1 MFARILRRL
10 TRAPDTA
17 RDTLQIGDHV
27 LETDTG
33 TRGVVAGTYLFE
45 GIPVA
50 RVVFTGHR
58 SSWVGVI
65 ERDRL
70 IPCP

>member
-10 TRAPDTA
+10 TRASDTA

-33 TRGVVAGTYLFE
+33 TRSPSQRLHSGLLGRTSTRMGCATSTYWTL
-45 GIPVA
+45 
-50 RVVFTGHR
+50 R
-58 SSWVGVI
+58 SSCHGATM
-65 ERDRL
+65 
-70 IPCP
+70 